1 MISYRQKC
9 HRGCAARLKARL
21 SASEDRMCNAASSEQ
36 TVTSATAIQCRFASL
51 NIDRSCRNT
60 IEFESFDRL
69 AIPLAF
75 PPTIVA
81 AGRTWSS
88 ADERW

>member
-1 MISYRQKC
+1 MF
-9 HRGCAARLKARL
+9 
-21 SASEDRMCNAASSEQ
+21 NAASSEQ
-36 TVTSATAIQCRFASL
+36 TVKSATAIRCRFASP
-51 NIDRSCRNT
+51 NIDRSCRKT